1 MAKSGMT
8 PGYESKG
15 AVKRMSDVSQK
26 AWYWEPQRTN
36 NFEVQIFLDDILRDS
51 TDKVVRQ
58 LLANS
63 GQGKSYTTDIMLSV
77 ASFDA
82 PGMSISPIEVPYG
95 NNIAK
100 FAGRPTMDASNITF
114 NDFIGLDVER
124 LLAAWFSKIYNPNT
138 EIVGQAKDYKTTAY
152 LVEYSPDGTQYR
164 SWNLHGVWLG
174 EYKLGS
180 FAQDNN
186 SVRQISGQLMY
197 DYFEPGVVS
206 K

>member
-1 MAKSGMT
+1 MAKKVSDKSM
-8 PGYESKG
+8 YESKG
-15 AVKRMSDVSQK
+15 AVRRMSDVKQS

-36 NFEVQIFLDDILRDS
+36 NFEVQIELDFLGNIGNN
-51 TDKVVRQ
+51 VG
-58 LLANS
+58 S
-63 GQGKSYTTDIMLSV
+63 GGKGNYKKDIMLSV

-82 PGMSISPIEVPYG
+82 PGMSMNALEVPYG

-114 NDFIGLDVER
+114 NDFIGLDVETI
-124 LLAAWFSKIYNPNT
+124 LAAWFKKIYNPDT
-138 EIVGQAKDYKTTAY
+138 EVVGQAKDYKTTAH

-164 SWNLHGVWLG
+164 SWTLYGVWLG

-186 SVRQISGQLMY
+186 AVRQISGSLIY
-197 DYFEPGVVS
+197 DYF
-206 K
+206 KQT